1 MMRLASRDVC
11 DDETWANT
19 VLNRSS
25 CSVQER
31 LCMLESETW
40 IDVRQIPRRSER
52 KRLAFAPMDH
62 VLIFEKDVLEHHLDD
77 SDSSEDDNDE
87 NEDDHT
93 LHQRNRNQ
101 SHSNHQRAWPPLNS
115 KRSLF
120 AEFVMDTFDSPDI
133 SLDGW

>member
-40 IDVRQIPRRSER
+40 IDIRQLPIRSDR

-62 VLIFEKDVLEHHLDD
+62 VLIFEKDVLEPHLDD
-77 SDSSEDDNDE
+77 SDSSEDDHEEDYERNNDQAQT
-87 NEDDHT
+87 NN
-93 LHQRNRNQ
+93 QRG
-101 SHSNHQRAWPPLNS
+101 WPSLNS